1 MNNII
6 EIDETV
12 YHRLKQGNQQAFN
25 IIYWQYNAKIYNFV
39 LSFLSDRDTAEDITQ
54 SVFLKIWERRE
65 MIDLKKS
72 FNAYIFTIAKNL
84 VYKELIHRMETEQIS
99 NSDFSSMLKAA
110 SNDIEEEIS
119 AHSLQEYIE
128 ELISQL
134 PPSRRKIFLLSR
146 KEGLSIKEIANK
158 CQISER
164 SVETQIYRSLQFLKK
179 KLINHGSMGII
190 LINLL
195 FEN

>member
-1 MNNII
+1 MNYSI

-12 YHRLKQGNQQAFN
+12 YHQLKQGNKQAFN
-25 IIYWQYNAKIYNFV
+25 IIYWKYNARIYNFA
-39 LSFLSDRDTAEDITQ
+39 LSLLPDRDAAEDITQ

-99 NSDFSSMLKAA
+99 DSDVSSVLKTEA
-110 SNDIEEEIS
+110 NDIEEEIS

-134 PPSRRKIFLLSR
+134 PPGRQRIFLLSR

-158 CQISER
+158 LQISER
-164 SVETQIYRSLQFLKK
+164 TVETQLYRSLQFLKK
-179 KLINHGSMGII
+179 ALANHGGMGII